1 MKIVVHHLTR
11 MERGYFCV
19 AGIDL
24 ETGKDIRPVIQ
35 GRLPISL
42 LHTRGG
48 IFDMAGI
55 VDLGKVEYYGRKPQT
70 EDYFFH
76 PNEARYI
83 SPYPPEKFW
92 KLIEDTSLDSFRGI
106 FGEQLKDIGT
116 RGCGFEEHKGEHSL
130 GCLFPAR
137 KPKLYV
143 KEREG
148 KPPQV
153 RATVRDADREYDLGV
168 TDIRLYGS
176 DHVTPDLEM
185 IDVVARRMNKGIL
198 CYLSV
203 GVTRLF
209 APSPDMAPMH
219 WVQVNNFHMFDDSAW
234 RMNKS

>member
-1 MKIVVHHLTR
+1 MRIVIHHLTR
-11 MERGYFCV
+11 MEQGYFCV
-19 AGIDL
+19 AGIDM

-55 VDLGKVEYYGRKPQT
+55 VDLDKVDYCGRKPQT
-70 EDYFFH
+70 EDHFFH
-76 PNEARYI
+76 PAKARYI
-83 SPYPPEKFW
+83 SHCRADEFW
-92 KLIEDTSLDSFRGI
+92 KFIENSALDSFRAI
-106 FGEQLKDIGT
+106 FGDQLKDIGT
-116 RGCGFEEHKGEHSL
+116 HSSGFEENKGERSL

-148 KPPQV
+148 KHPQV

-168 TDIRLYGS
+168 TDIRLYGP
-176 DHVTPDLEM
+176 DHVTPDLDV
-185 IDVVARRMNKGIL
+185 IDEVARRMRKGIL

-209 APSPDMAPMH
+209 SPSPEMTPMH
-219 WVQVNNFHMFDDSAW
+219 WVQVNNFHLFDDSAW
-234 RMNKS
+234 RMK